1 MKIDDLIRRRL
12 TFTVLLAMTAALVWL
27 NGANR
32 EAPWEHRAW
41 GTLIFFLGLWPA
53 LTWVKKGG
61 EGFPAFQVLGLAF
74 LPTQAIPLFTKTDEL
89 AVFAEST
96 ITASCFQVVC
106 FQLALIAGY
115 AVVRQRPVQGRFWT
129 GEILGRRAPHTL
141 TLGISLA
148 TLYLLVTTFFVPA
161 PPGLTGPLR
170 AATAGITMVSA
181 YILGN
186 LMSAGA
192 VTVRERRLLVVN
204 IVTQAI
210 VFASSLILVQA
221 MSLVVVA
228 ILGYCSKVRKIPWA
242 VILLSFA
249 IAALLHNG
257 KSSMRDRYWTT
268 ESRHQPS
275 LTELPRFFVEW
286 IELGLNPPNEETTN
300 STAKMTNK
308 LLRRA
313 SLFQMLCLVNERTL
327 ADQYLRGRTYVDIPA
342 QFVPRVL
349 WSEKPSV
356 HVSTSILGIHFGL
369 QDENATQTTTIGFG
383 YLAEAVANFGL
394 TGALALGFLLG
405 GAIKAAWAKTR
416 TSSLLSPAGLLM
428 IVLTAW
434 CFETGQTLSVWL
446 SSFYQAVVCILGL
459 AIIAKKVFRG

>member
-1 MKIDDLIRRRL
+1 MKIDDIIRRRL
-12 TFTVLLAMTAALVWL
+12 TFTVLVAMAAALMWL
-27 NGANR
+27 NAANR

-53 LTWVKKGG
+53 ISWVKKGG

-74 LPTQAIPLFTKTDEL
+74 VPTQAIPLFTKTDEL
-89 AVFAEST
+89 SLFAEST
-96 ITASCFQVVC
+96 ITTSCFQVVC

-115 AVVRQRPVQGRFWT
+115 AVIRQRPVRSRFWT
-129 GEILGRRAPHTL
+129 DEILGRRAPRTL

-148 TLYLLVTTFFVPA
+148 TLYLFITTFFI
-161 PPGLTGPLR
+161 PPPVGLAGPLR

-192 VTVRERRLLVVN
+192 ISGRERRVLVAN
-204 IVTQAI
+204 IVIQATI
-210 VFASSLILVQA
+210 FASSLILVQA

-228 ILGYCSKVRKIPWA
+228 ILGYCSKVRKIPWG
-242 VILLSFA
+242 VILLAFA
-249 IAALLHNG
+249 IAAVLHNG

-268 ESRHQPS
+268 ETRHQPS
-275 LTELPRFFVEW
+275 LTELPGFFSEW
-286 IELGLNPPNEETTN
+286 IGLGLNPPNEDTTN

-349 WSEKPSV
+349 WSGKPSV

-383 YLAEAVANFGL
+383 YLAEAVANFGMA
-394 TGALALGFLLG
+394 GAIALGLLLG
-405 GAIKAAWAKTR
+405 GAIKAAWSKTR
-416 TSSLLSPAGLLM
+416 ASSLLSPAGLLM

-434 CFETGQTLSVWL
+434 CFETGQTLSVWI

-459 AIIAKKVFRG
+459 AVIAKKVFRG